1 MRHRAGIGLSEQ
13 SDAVVIIVSEETGAI
28 SVAVDGM
35 LKRHL
40 TASTLDKILHNE
52 LVSENIDDSRRNIF
66 TNMIRTLFKVKND
79 EQDKSAEKTV

>member
-28 SVAVDGM
+28 SFALDGS

-40 TASTLDKILHNE
+40 NGASLTELLHQELIVDEKKKNWRDRLKETLQRIGKRGSDGDEESHN
-52 LVSENIDDSRRNIF
+52 
-66 TNMIRTLFKVKND
+66 
-79 EQDKSAEKTV
+79 